1 MSATGKARFRFGDKQ
16 DTSWMVDARC
26 RDMPHEE
33 SLVIF
38 FPEKGQNTRDAKKI
52 CLGDGRTPPCPVQGE
67 CLAYALSFEPDG
79 VVGIFGG
86 TTIQERREL
95 HARIESETSPIAR
108 TYHNLENLEQL
119 VELVRKVNRGR

>member
-1 MSATGKARFRFGDKQ
+1 ML
-16 DTSWMVDARC
+16 DARC
-26 RDMPHEE
+26 RTMPHQE

-52 CLGDGRTPPCPVQGE
+52 CNGTESIPPCPVRAE

-86 TTIQERREL
+86 TTPLERQHLYGEIL
-95 HARIESETSPIAR
+95 AEEGSPSR
-108 TYHNLENLEQL
+108 PYHNLDNLETLVQL
-119 VELVRKVNRGR
+119 VRNVNRGR

>member
-1 MSATGKARFRFGDKQ
+1 
-16 DTSWMVDARC
+16 MVDARC
-26 RDMPHEE
+26 RDIPHEE

-52 CLGDGRTPPCPVQGE
+52 CLGNGRTPPCPVQGE